1 MLDLKNFDQNSVG
14 NPNNNIFGLPST
26 IENADVVIINAP
38 WEVTVS
44 YGGGTSRA
52 PEAILKASLQVD
64 LYDPDMPDEW
74 KRGFYLMPT
83 DRKILLKSDYLRKE
97 AELYIDYI
105 SKGEDLEKNQFMQ
118 KTIKEINEGGVFFNN
133 WIYQQAKELL
143 DKGKLVGLL
152 GGDHSTPLGL
162 YKALAERHEDFGIL
176 HIDAHCDLREAYE
189 GFNYSHASIMYNALK
204 EIPQIKNI
212 MQFGVRDFG
221 QDEWEYIKNSEY
233 RVITYFDK
241 EIKSRQYDGD
251 TFKHIAEEMIDQLP
265 QKIHISFD
273 IDGLD
278 PKLCPDTGTPVPGG
292 FQLDRV
298 FYIFQKIMASGRQI
312 VGFDLVEVGIAETDW
327 NANVGARAL
336 FKLCNVLAHSNP
348 SAEPLN

>member
-1 MLDLKNFDQNSVG
+1 MRPAGAAPDAREIIIALITIRFQVSV
-14 NPNNNIFGLPST
+14 
-26 IENADVVIINAP
+26 
-38 WEVTVS
+38 
-44 YGGGTSRA
+44 R
-52 PEAILKASLQVD
+52 
-64 LYDPDMPDEW
+64 
-74 KRGFYLMPT
+74 
-83 DRKILLKSDYLRKE
+83 
-97 AELYIDYI
+97 
-105 SKGEDLEKNQFMQ
+105 

-241 EIKSRQYDGD
+241 EETIFMKECITFMTIKED
-251 TFKHIAEEMIDQLP
+251 K
-265 QKIHISFD
+265 
-273 IDGLD
+273 
-278 PKLCPDTGTPVPGG
+278 
-292 FQLDRV
+292 
-298 FYIFQKIMASGRQI
+298 
-312 VGFDLVEVGIAETDW
+312 
-327 NANVGARAL
+327 
-336 FKLCNVLAHSNP
+336 
-348 SAEPLN
+348 